1 MKHIIKERIA
11 ELEEMISVRMPLL
24 NCNIAPEER
33 ASLEGRIRQYEAAIE
48 NLFICLHRYDKLN
61 ERLVKAGFQYDNSSG
76 VDYWIVSL
84 RVKKSG
90 REARGLL
97 SLLKS
102 CLGVDAVPETVEER
116 IVIQGDIHFDNAA
129 VYVDGFRATIS
140 EEQFWTLVSMM
151 EKECCFAV
159 AFRRKNDPEDADPRV
174 YDDYATLQEAK
185 DTALELSERGYE
197 RVTVFRMHRST
208 NIVSWEAVEKYR
220 TDKLE
225 QYLG

>member
-1 MKHIIKERIA
+1 MKHIIKERIS

-33 ASLEGRIRQYEAAIE
+33 ASLENRIRQYEAAIE

-61 ERLVKAGFQYDNSSG
+61 ERLVKAGFQYDVGND
-76 VDYWIVSL
+76 VDYWVLSL

-97 SLLKS
+97 NLFKS
-102 CLGVDAVPETVEER
+102 GLGAHGIPETVEDR
-116 IVIQGDIHFDNAA
+116 ITIQGDVHFDNAA
-129 VYVDGFRATIS
+129 VYVDSFRTTIS
-140 EEQFWTLVSMM
+140 EEEFWNIVSMM

-159 AFRRKNDPEDADPRV
+159 AFRRKNDPEDAEPRV
-174 YDDYATLQEAK
+174 YDDYNTLQEAK

-197 RVTVFRMHRST
+197 RVTVFRMRRST
-208 NIVSWEAVEKYR
+208 MIVSWQAVEKYR
-220 TDKLE
+220 TDILE
-225 QYLG
+225 QYL

>member
-1 MKHIIKERIA
+1 MKHIIKERIS

-24 NCNIAPEER
+24 SCNIAPEER
-33 ASLEGRIRQYEAAIE
+33 ASLENRIRQYEAAIE

-61 ERLVKAGFQYDNSSG
+61 ERLVKAGFQFES
-76 VDYWIVSL
+76 DYWIVSL

-116 IVIQGDIHFDNAA
+116 ITVQGDLHFDNAA
-129 VYVDGFRATIS
+129 IYVDGFRMSIS
-140 EEQFWTLVSMM
+140 EEQFWTIVSMM

-174 YDDYATLQEAK
+174 YDDYNTLQEAK
-185 DTALELSERGYE
+185 DTALELTERGYE
-197 RVTVFRMHRST
+197 RVTVFRMRRST
-208 NIVSWEAVEKYR
+208 NIVSWQAVEKYR
-220 TDKLE
+220 TDILE
-225 QYLG
+225 QYL

>member
-11 ELEEMISVRMPLL
+11 ELEDMISVRMPLL
-24 NCNIAPEER
+24 SCNIAPEER
-33 ASLEGRIRQYEAAIE
+33 ASLENRIRQYEAAIE
-48 NLFICLHRYDKLN
+48 NLFICLRRYDNLT
-61 ERLVKAGFQYDNSSG
+61 ERLVKAGFQYDAG
-76 VDYWIVSL
+76 IDVAYWVLSL

-97 SLLKS
+97 SIFKS
-102 CLGVDAVPETVEER
+102 CLSGHGIPETVEER
-116 IVIQGDIHFDNAA
+116 ITIQGDVHFDNAA
-129 VYVDGFRATIS
+129 VYVDSFRTSIS
-140 EEQFWTLVSMM
+140 EEEFWNIVSLM

-185 DTALELSERGYE
+185 DTAFELTERGYE
-197 RVTVFRMHRST
+197 QVTVFRMRRST
-208 NIVSWEAVEKYR
+208 TRVSWQAVEKYR

-225 QYLG
+225 QYL